1 MKKLFLLSAAALV
14 FPFIM
19 KAQEST
25 PVDTLPTHF
34 DTFLDGNQANASM
47 DEKPIVRIN
56 AGANSTYFRYG
67 IIAFDMSQVTSIRD
81 KVEFAIYPYMYN
93 TSDDFFKTTV
103 MNEWPVGI
111 FALNRK
117 PTIPTTSSQFFS
129 ADGDNFKMNGS
140 FPKTLDPKDGV
151 KVTQGLVQRT
161 DSGKFVCFDV
171 TDYVNEHINTNDTIY
186 FLLTSTLNMKTTAS
200 LYLKS
205 MEASP
210 ENSARLFLYAES
222 HIAVMQ
228 GGRDIYY
235 GDKDSVRIFFPS
247 NTNPPYQ
254 FTYTDGT
261 NRTTITD
268 WQERTYAFEV
278 SPTDTVTYQLVEA
291 RDEHSSMTLKGE
303 AVFNVLMP
311 KAVISGQDKVYSGD
325 KAEIVLNFYGVAP
338 FSATVSGPDLNETY
352 TNIMTSSLSIPFL
365 PTQDGVY
372 TITEASDAN
381 NPSITTEGS
390 AKFTLLFR
398 PQPTVIGSSEKW
410 DLVFGDEFA
419 SLKLKPA
426 FWTTLNGEASLSDDV
441 LHLPIVKVGESLV
454 ASQVKYTHRLPTD
467 KDMFVEVRMKI
478 DDIKGVGGA
487 VSTQTY
493 STSMSSQYQQRF
505 SMAFPSLTRVGRGNW
520 TANYT
525 MDDWKTSYYIKDINP
540 DLGFNQAKATVDNVN
555 ASAFVTFGMKL
566 TGKGITFY
574 INGREASNG
583 DKMTNYNDGLIADTL
598 TALSTAF
605 ADVAQK
611 AYGYYGQDDWQYRGG
626 YTGDW
631 QSLVLGA
638 AMNNA
643 EIEPSAA
650 GAMAIVDYVRIY
662 TIQQEPNVSYFSAVV
677 NKGEDAA
684 LNLTVS
690 DNENQV
696 VGGAVIN
703 RYNQLQTGFG
713 DAPSYYASTV
723 SAEPKNKKENYCLP
737 NQMYLMV
744 GRVELNPEGDDNMS
758 MSLLPILDE
767 WEQPYYYYNVAGDYG
782 HTSLNQG
789 WDINQRIEAQ
799 VGVPTQG
806 KATVTGEGNVQAL
819 RFGSTFASV
828 LPTESFAIL
837 SDGLDYVDKGAHV
850 DMLVNFKG
858 VAPYS
863 LVYTDGTDN
872 YTVDGI
878 TTQTYYLSI
887 EAQQSNT
894 YSLVSVTDG
903 NGNPGIA
910 FGSHLVKVKSDKAQ
924 VIYPYF
930 DSYVDMYNH
939 DTKPADN
946 PDGLIKKHATWQ
958 RDAYFNFDIS
968 ELDPN
973 DSIDVAS
980 FSFFIANNDQGAS
993 AILSLYEVKKG
1004 LPEDLNE
1011 LCWDMHPDD
1020 ADLSLIAE
1028 LNVPNPGFDGV
1039 RAMWDMTKFINTKL
1053 RDEAGVISLAVK
1065 QTGGT
1070 SALLTWKQAHPDNA
1084 EDTWPM
1090 LEVDPYQDP
1099 HDDLFIF
1106 RNNKLNQTVP
1116 CFKYIRQG
1124 QLLIRR
1130 GDKVYTVTGLTY

>member
-1 MKKLFLLSAAALV
+1 MKKFFLLSAAALV
-14 FPFIM
+14 FSFFM

-47 DEKPIVRIN
+47 DEKTIVRIN
-56 AGANSTYFRYG
+56 AGANSTFFRYG

-93 TSDDFFKTTV
+93 TSDDFFKTNV
-103 MNEWPVGI
+103 MNEWPVGV

-161 DSGKFVCFDV
+161 DSSKFVCFDV

-186 FLLTSTLNMKTTAS
+186 FLLTSTLNMKTSAS

-210 ENSARLFLYAES
+210 ENSARLFLYDES
-222 HIAVMQ
+222 HIAVIQ

-261 NRTTITD
+261 NKTTITD

-278 SPTDTVTYQLVEA
+278 SPTDTITYQLVEA

-352 TNIMTSSLSIPFL
+352 TNIKTSSLSIPFL

-372 TITEASDAN
+372 TITEASEAN

-525 MDDWKTSYYIKDINP
+525 MDDWKTSYYINDINP

-598 TALSTAF
+598 TALGTAF

-650 GAMAIVDYVRIY
+650 GAMAIVDYVRVFS
-662 TIQQEPNVSYFSAVV
+662 IQQEPNVSYFSAVV

-684 LNLTVS
+684 LNLIVS
-690 DNENQV
+690 DEQNQPV
-696 VGGAVIN
+696 AGAVIN

-799 VGVPTQG
+799 AGVPTQG

-894 YSLVSVTDG
+894 YSLVSMTDG

-958 RDAYFNFDIS
+958 RDAYFSFDIS

-1106 RNNKLNQTVP
+1106 RSDELNQTVP